1 MATDLLKAQSQRGA
15 TTVEFAIVAGL
26 FLLLVFGAMELA
38 RLMFVFNTL
47 EEVTRRAAAKAV
59 VTSFRDSAALAQI
72 RADAVFR
79 TSPGP
84 LMLASPVSDAYVRI
98 DYLAQTSNAPGSLSM
113 QAIPAA
119 SLPTCPARNRQICMA
134 NPNDAQ
140 CIRFVRVRI
149 CQPGGGESC
158 GAVMYQPILPLIE
171 LLLPLPPA
179 TTIVPAESLGF
190 KLGSTPC

>member
-1 MATDLLKAQSQRGA
+1 MTSNLSTARSQRGA
-15 TTVEFAIVAGL
+15 TTVEFAIIAGL

-47 EEVTRRAAAKAV
+47 EEVTRRAAAKAA
-59 VTSFRDSAALAQI
+59 VTSFRDSAALARI

-79 TSPGP
+79 TSPGT
-84 LMLASPVSDAYVRI
+84 LMLASPVTDAHVRI
-98 DYLAQTSNAPGSLSM
+98 DYLAQTSTAPGNLTM

-149 CQPGGGESC
+149 CQPGGGDSC
-158 GAVMYQPILPLIE
+158 GTVMYQPILPLIE
-171 LLLPLPPA
+171 LLLPLPSA
-179 TTIVPAESLGF
+179 TTIVPAETLGF
-190 KLGSTPC
+190 KLGATPC